1 MQRGAGE
8 GAGAW
13 FYGLL
18 RPFFMPCGQWMG
30 LMGLMG
36 LMGGCGGC
44 AAARTPP
51 GCTGRFLELVLRSLL
66 QLVLRLLLQLV
77 LQISVFRTTEK
88 AVFFAQRECR
98 LAFFIQKGIAVF
110 VC

>member
-1 MQRGAGE
+1 MA
-8 GAGAW
+8 
-13 FYGLL
+13 
-18 RPFFMPCGQWMG
+18 CGQGVG

-36 LMGGCGGC
+36 LMGGCGGG

-51 GCTGRFLELVLRSLL
+51 GCTVGFLELVLRSLL

-88 AVFFAQRECR
+88 AVIFTQRAFSFAV
-98 LAFFIQKGIAVF
+98 FVQKGSAVF